1 MIRPHQ
7 GGDKSA
13 FINHLEI
20 DPEMKKNGAEHWHA
34 LYLDSN
40 LANASSERS
49 LDLNDQAAAPQSTS
63 QLKSLLP
70 NRNGEKKK

>member
-1 MIRPHQ
+1 
-7 GGDKSA
+7 
-13 FINHLEI
+13 
-20 DPEMKKNGAEHWHA
+20 MKKNGAEHWHE

-49 LDLNDQAAAPQSTS
+49 LDLNDQAAALQSTN

-70 NRNGEKKK
+70 VWNGEKKKIIYLQNVCDANKCEELV

>member
-1 MIRPHQ
+1 
-7 GGDKSA
+7 
-13 FINHLEI
+13 
-20 DPEMKKNGAEHWHA
+20 MKKNGVEHWHE

-49 LDLNDQAAAPQSTS
+49 LDLNDQTAALQSTS

-70 NRNGEKKK
+70 NWNGEKKKNHISTKRLRWNKCDELV